1 MTSELT
7 APVETAGLAA
17 EVEELV
23 AFTEPESAHRDTTEC
38 KSAALLLGL
47 LLASPPAPRPKKDT
61 R

>member
-1 MTSELT
+1 MMFLSRS
-7 APVETAGLAA
+7 APVKRG
-17 EVEELV
+17 
-23 AFTEPESAHRDTTEC
+23 EPESAHRDTTEC